1 LEPGNDVFGIMMN
14 PFAGGTLCE
23 VAHLPVA
30 STAVMKKPEEWPHVR
45 ATSLPLVWLTA
56 RTWIACVEPYV
67 KDTPGKR
74 LAVLGGSSATGMHTI
89 FTVKARGW
97 KVLTSCSGR
106 NADFVT
112 NAMGADEA
120 VD

>member
-1 LEPGNDVFGIMMN
+1 LEPGNDVFGIMVD
-14 PFAGGTLCE
+14 TLCE

-30 STAVMKKPEEWPHVR
+30 STTVVKKPEEWSYVQ
-45 ATSLPLVWLTA
+45 AASQPLVWLTA
-56 RTWIACVEPYV
+56 RTCIACVEPYV

-74 LAVLGGSSATGMHTI
+74 LVVLGGSSATGRHTI
-89 FTVKARGW
+89 FMVKARGW